1 MYGLYITT
9 VPCLSCCAGEAAAIL
24 YFSCDE
30 FVCSYLYRFIGPGT
44 ASHKP
49 KMRAAIFL
57 MLFGL
62 SVVDSFGLTH
72 TMPPCARRIKHAS
85 SLSERPIVM
94 SANQA
99 GILRPFWSRAISHFR
114 PFILSLALLAS
125 GLDTSKVHNYFANQ
139 PEVHRISSSYCTA
152 FVDSKTQ
159 TSFQNTPNVM
169 LSMSTI
175 ASKNRLAAIVSGA
188 YVAIWA
194 FFFFTHDKG
203 EKSE

>member
-1 MYGLYITT
+1 MPLMLCWRGGCHSLFL
-9 VPCLSCCAGEAAAIL
+9 VRRVCLQL
-24 YFSCDE
+24 
-30 FVCSYLYRFIGPGT
+30 FIPVHW
-44 ASHKP
+44 ARYSQPHKA